1 MEILSPDAFAARV
14 REYGNKQVQL
24 IAKKA
29 GLAVFEEVFRNLL
42 ILTPVLTG
50 HARYNWQPSIGNPV
64 TEEQDGIAG
73 VESTGAALTGEELG
87 DIEAMKKLFL
97 TSPAWG
103 MFITNNVPYI
113 QILDNGNS
121 AKAPTGMTEP
131 AIAASLAVLKDKKLN
146 LT

>member
-73 VESTGAALTGEELG
+73 VESTGAALTQLAPNLDWKNAGR
-87 DIEAMKKLFL
+87 AMAR
-97 TSPAWG
+97 TPS
-103 MFITNNVPYI
+103 TRR
-113 QILDNGNS
+113 
-121 AKAPTGMTEP
+121 
-131 AIAASLAVLKDKKLN
+131 
-146 LT
+146 